1 MRRVRIGSLYHGR
14 INILSRGRA
23 VSENEEIVENTRATM
38 DMEGLPLPDD
48 SVRRIESYLD
58 GELSLEQSIDELL
71 KKYKVA

>member
-1 MRRVRIGSLYHGR
+1 M
-14 INILSRGRA
+14 
-23 VSENEEIVENTRATM
+23 SENEEIVENTKATM

-58 GELSLEQSIDELL
+58 GERSLEQSIDELL

>member
-1 MRRVRIGSLYHGR
+1 M
-14 INILSRGRA
+14 
-23 VSENEEIVENTRATM
+23 SENEEIVENTKATM

-58 GELSLEQSIDELL
+58 GERSLEQSIGELL